1 VTFLGQVTDLP
12 RLLWASDMVM
22 LTSDTEGVPGVL
34 IEAGLSGLPV
44 VATDVGYVRDVVV
57 PGRTGHVVPRR
68 DPAAIGKAVMSVLDD
83 AGVMGDEARR
93 HCVKMFDM
101 AAVSHQY
108 ARLLRRTA
116 GVSTGVRT

>member
-1 VTFLGQVTDLP
+1 MTDLP
-12 RLLWASDMVM
+12 RLLWASDMVL

-68 DPAAIGKAVMSVLDD
+68 DAAAIGTAVMGALDD
-83 AGVMGDEARR
+83 AGAMGAEARR
-93 HCVKMFDM
+93 HCVEMFDM
-101 AAVSHQY
+101 VDVSDQY

-116 GVSTGVRT
+116 RIPTEVRT